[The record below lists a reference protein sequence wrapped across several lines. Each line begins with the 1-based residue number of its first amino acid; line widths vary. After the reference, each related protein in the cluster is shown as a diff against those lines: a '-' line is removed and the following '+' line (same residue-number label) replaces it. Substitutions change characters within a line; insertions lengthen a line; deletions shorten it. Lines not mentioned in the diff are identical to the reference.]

1 MHQNTLKIG
10 IIGVG
15 YLGSFHARIFSAM
28 PTVASV
34 GIYDPDQQRCAEL
47 AQKYNVSVF
56 SSQEELISGSDAVSI
71 VAPTRFHHEIAIKCL
86 EQNKDI
92 FIEKPIAA
100 TVNEAEAIQ
109 AYANKKGCLVQVGHV
124 ERFNAVVEAVK
135 PLIKSPSFI
144 QVDRLGPH
152 SFRST
157 DICVVRDLMIHDIDI
172 LLHLVNSPI
181 QKIDAIGVPV
191 ISDIEDLAN
200 ARIVFEN
207 GCVANINASRVSI
220 KQVRK
225 IRIFQ
230 ENGCLSIDYK
240 KQRVHI
246 YSTKEKVKGSF
257 FSRSFLDYIQRRSL
271 KIQKNQPL
279 DEELLAFVGCVYT
292 QKEPLVSAY
301 HGTEALRV
309 AQEIK
314 WQIEQSLS

>member
-1 MHQNTLKIG
+1 MQQNTLKVG

-15 YLGSFHARIFSAM
+15 YLGTFHARIFSAM
-28 PTVASV
+28 PTVAAV
-34 GIYDPDQQRCAEL
+34 GIYDPDEQRCAEL

-56 SSQEELISGSDAVSI
+56 SSQEELIASSDVLSI

-86 EQNKDI
+86 EKNKDI
-92 FIEKPIAA
+92 FIEKPIAS
-100 TVNEAEAIQ
+100 TVDEAEAIE
-109 AYANKKGCLVQVGHV
+109 ACANKKGCIVQVGHV

-135 PLIKSPSFI
+135 PLIKSPRFI

-181 QKIDAIGVPV
+181 QKVDAIGVSV
-191 ISDIEDLAN
+191 ISDIEDLVN
-200 ARIVFEN
+200 ARIIFEN
-207 GCVANINASRVSI
+207 GCVANVNASRASI

-230 ENGCLSIDYK
+230 ENVCVSIDYK

-246 YSTKEKVKGSF
+246 YSKKERAKGSF
-257 FSRSFLDYIQRRSL
+257 FSRSFSDYIQRRSL

-279 DEELLAFVGCVYT
+279 DEELLAFVRCVYT
-292 QKEPLVSAY
+292 REEPLVSA
-301 HGTEALRV
+301 HDGTEALRV
-309 AQEIK
+309 AQEIQ
-314 WQIEQSLS
+314 WQIKQSLS